1 VVTIVVMAVRGP
13 LSFAQ
18 QRMLRFVEQPLD
30 PLGFNLIQYVELEGD
45 LDDGALEKA
54 LAYVAARHPALRT
67 AFRREGGE
75 LGQEIE
81 DAVELDHVRIDLRH
95 FPDEDW
101 PLRLDAVSVA
111 VGSRPFDLTRPPLFR
126 TALVRLPRDRAALV
140 LVFHH
145 LLADGYGL
153 TVFFRD
159 LTTSYKAALEG
170 VEPAFSGPPGDPI
183 AYARWQRERLES
195 ERERLLDHWRS
206 ELDGADVSTWLS
218 SRPRDVSQTRGRIYR
233 AHLAPGATPAVSEL
247 AAAVPATP
255 FAVLVAAFAFELARR
270 AGRREVVVT
279 SNVSNRVRLEHENLL
294 ALLANNLP
302 LRLRFEE
309 GATFRDAV
317 RAAGRAVLRTLD
329 HQELPSAILIGEILA
344 PTGPLP
350 RFPSVQLAF
359 PGQAGDWG
367 LALPGVRSHVVD
379 VPPPGARGDLL
390 FYVDADDDG
399 FFCAAVYDENVAP
412 EEEMAELVS
421 DLGATLRRAAA
432 DPDAPADPVAAG

>member
-1 VVTIVVMAVRGP
+1 MAVRGP

-18 QRMLRFVEQPLD
+18 QRMLRFVEGPLD
-30 PLGFNLIQYVELEGD
+30 PLGFHLTQYVELEGE
-45 LDDGALEKA
+45 LDTGALEAA
-54 LAYVAARHPALRT
+54 LAHVAARHPALRT

-81 DAVELDHVRIDLRH
+81 DAVELDHIRVDLRH
-95 FPDEDW
+95 FPDGDW

-111 VGSRPFDLTRPPLFR
+111 VGSRPFDLTRPPLHR
-126 TALVRLPRDRAALV
+126 SALVRLPRDRAALV
-140 LVFHH
+140 LIFHH
-145 LLADGYGL
+145 LLCDGYAL

-159 LTTSYKAALEG
+159 LTTAYEAALEG
-170 VEPAFSGPPGDPI
+170 LEPVFAEPAGDPI

-195 ERERLLDHWRS
+195 ERGRLLDHWRS

-218 SRPRDVSQTRGRIYR
+218 ARPRDVSQTRGRIYR
-233 AHLAPGATPAVSEL
+233 APLPPETTGAVSEL

-255 FAVLVAAFAFELARR
+255 FAALVTAFAFELARR
-270 AGRREVVVT
+270 AGRREVVLT
-279 SNVSNRVRLEHENLL
+279 SNVSNRVRREHENLL

-302 LRLRFEE
+302 LRLRFDE

-317 RAAGRAVLRTLD
+317 RATGRTVLRTLD
-329 HQELPSAILIGEILA
+329 HQELPSAILIEEILA
-344 PTGPLP
+344 PAGPLP

-390 FYVDADDDG
+390 RDGQADRHQH
-399 FFCAAVYDENVAP
+399 ERP
-412 EEEMAELVS
+412 EQ
-421 DLGATLRRAAA
+421 
-432 DPDAPADPVAAG
+432 

>member
-1 VVTIVVMAVRGP
+1 VSVRGP
-13 LSFAQ
+13 LSYAQ
-18 QRMLRFVEQPLD
+18 RRMLRFVESPVD
-30 PLGFNLIQYVELEGD
+30 PLGFHLIQYVELEGD
-45 LDDGALEKA
+45 LDVAALETA
-54 LAYVAARHPALRT
+54 LAHVAARHPALRT
-67 AFRREGGE
+67 AFRRDRGGE
-75 LGQEIE
+75 LGQEID

-95 FPDEDW
+95 FPDGDW

-126 TALVRLPRDRAALV
+126 SALTRLLGERTALV

-159 LTTSYKAALEG
+159 LTTAYTAALEG
-170 VEPAFSGPPGDPI
+170 AEPTFAEPPGDPI

-195 ERERLLDHWRS
+195 ERGRLLDHWRS
-206 ELDGADVSTWLS
+206 ALDGADVSTWLS
-218 SRPRDVSQTRGRIYR
+218 ARARDVSQTRGRIYR
-233 AHLAPGATPAVSEL
+233 AHLPPETNRAVSDL
-247 AAAVPATP
+247 AAAAVPATP
-255 FAVLVAAFAFELARR
+255 FAVLVAAFGFELARR
-270 AGRREVVVT
+270 AGRREVVLT
-279 SNVSNRVRLEHENLL
+279 SNVSNRVRRDHESLL

-309 GATFRDAV
+309 GATWRDAV
-317 RAAGRAVLRTLD
+317 RAAARSVLRTLD
-329 HQELPSAILIGEILA
+329 HQELPFAILIEEILA
-344 PTGPLP
+344 PSGPLP

-367 LALPGVRSHVVD
+367 LTLPGVRSNVVD

-390 FYVDADDDG
+390 FYVDADEDG

-421 DLGATLRRAAA
+421 DLGATLLRAAA
-432 DPDAPADPVAAG
+432 DPGAPADPLASASQR